1 MEVMTLTR
9 EELERVALMAVCAC
23 DYYELVDNIEIT
35 TEEELWQIIDN
46 RDSGCENCQ

>member
-23 DYYELVDNIEIT
+23 DYYELVDNIDIT
-35 TEEELWQIIDN
+35 TEEELWQIVDN
-46 RDSGCENCQ
+46 RDNGCENCQ